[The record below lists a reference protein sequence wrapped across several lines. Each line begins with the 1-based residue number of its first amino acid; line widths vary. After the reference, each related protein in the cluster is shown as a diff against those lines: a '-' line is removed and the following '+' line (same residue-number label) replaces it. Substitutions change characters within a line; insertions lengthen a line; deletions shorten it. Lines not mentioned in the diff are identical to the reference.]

1 MKSFSR
7 AKAFAFT
14 LIAQVL
20 TLLVLLGLV
29 EGVFR
34 MLNPDYDLR
43 GGNER
48 RFFCVFDSVLGWTP
62 KTNFTGVHEKDGFSI
77 PVHQN
82 QFGLRASDNLLREN
96 PTGKRRIIV
105 MGDSYVW
112 GYGVGDADVFT
123 ELDMSRYGVE
133 LINFGVSGYGT
144 DQEYLLYEKM
154 GKDFSAEEVILVIT
168 PYNDFM
174 NNVEPSQ
181 YGYDKPYFKL
191 KDEQLVLHTEHLKPD
206 LWSRLRNE
214 LSDSLRA
221 FNYMGSLLRSFKQ
234 SFESSDKSAS
244 APKQAVLD
252 KESVTESDEL
262 AMALTLRIVEKLKS
276 LVESQGRKFT
286 VAFIPYKIHVTRNI
300 LRNHPM
306 VPLFADKLREK
317 EIKYLEPFYI
327 FLQAEEKRAGLFNQN
342 DRHFSASGHA
352 LFASTLLDPELV
364 EQTRNYYHK
373 KSDAS

>member
-112 GYGVGDADVFT
+112 GY
-123 ELDMSRYGVE
+123 
-133 LINFGVSGYGT
+133 
-144 DQEYLLYEKM
+144 
-154 GKDFSAEEVILVIT
+154 
-168 PYNDFM
+168 
-174 NNVEPSQ
+174 
-181 YGYDKPYFKL
+181 
-191 KDEQLVLHTEHLKPD
+191 
-206 LWSRLRNE
+206 
-214 LSDSLRA
+214 
-221 FNYMGSLLRSFKQ
+221 
-234 SFESSDKSAS
+234 
-244 APKQAVLD
+244 
-252 KESVTESDEL
+252 
-262 AMALTLRIVEKLKS
+262 
-276 LVESQGRKFT
+276 
-286 VAFIPYKIHVTRNI
+286 
-300 LRNHPM
+300 
-306 VPLFADKLREK
+306 
-317 EIKYLEPFYI
+317 
-327 FLQAEEKRAGLFNQN
+327 
-342 DRHFSASGHA
+342 
-352 LFASTLLDPELV
+352 
-364 EQTRNYYHK
+364 
-373 KSDAS
+373 